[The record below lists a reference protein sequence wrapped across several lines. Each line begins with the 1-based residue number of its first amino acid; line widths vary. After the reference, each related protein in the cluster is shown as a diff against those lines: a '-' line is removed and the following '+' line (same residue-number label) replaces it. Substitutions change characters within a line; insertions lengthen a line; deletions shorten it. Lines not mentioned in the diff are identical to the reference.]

1 MGAAPVGGGHAFTE
15 LFVLCATVL
24 QNIAN
29 LPKPS
34 FAEVHGIATAA
45 GFQLAA
51 SCDLAVAAEEAR
63 FGINGVTIGLFC
75 STPLKAL
82 SRKISPSA
90 AFEFAATGEFLT
102 AADAQTLGLV
112 NRLAT
117 ADTLRAQTMQLAQ
130 TLAQRLPIALN
141 IGKSAFAPQTG
152 LPLDKAYAAAGT
164 ALVEN
169 LRNDA
174 TAEGI
179 TAFHEKRLPDWP

>member
-1 MGAAPVGGGHAFTE
+1 MGAAPVGGGHAFTN
-15 LFVLCATVL
+15 LCVLCATVL

-29 LPKPS
+29 LSKPAI
-34 FAEVHGIATAA
+34 AEVHGIVTAA
-45 GFQLAA
+45 G
-51 SCDLAVAAEEAR
+51 CDLAVAAEEAR
-63 FGINGVTIGLFC
+63 FGINGVNIGLFC
-75 STPLKAL
+75 STPLKAP

-90 AFEFAATGEFLT
+90 AFEFAVTGVFLI
-102 AADAQTLGLV
+102 AAGAQTLGLV
-112 NRLAT
+112 NLLAT

-174 TAEGI
+174 TVTGI